1 MSLLSKLVVMNINVA
16 KLCNELADVFLY
28 KTEYLL
34 VIALDLDEVSW
45 LKLYTSKEASL
56 LKSLL
61 GSL

>member
-1 MSLLSKLVVMNINVA
+1 MNINVA